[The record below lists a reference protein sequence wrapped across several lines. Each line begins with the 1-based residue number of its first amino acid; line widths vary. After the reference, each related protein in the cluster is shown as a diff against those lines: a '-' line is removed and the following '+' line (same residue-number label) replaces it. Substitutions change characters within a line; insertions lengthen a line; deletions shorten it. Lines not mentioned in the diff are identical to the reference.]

1 MTWSA
6 LALFLARRTEFA
18 FNIGHFLTITPF
30 HSLLATFQVY
40 VLSLH
45 GLQDVEI
52 TALTWE
58 TGRKIPYLRFP
69 CIILYIIGLWSMK
82 LQNEKKSICSESRKK
97 DTKTSTKRHELNGM
111 TQNELFD
118 IFSNAQA

>member
-1 MTWSA
+1 MGRVSLRFTSI
-6 LALFLARRTEFA
+6 LLIFNLFPKIDYFYY
-18 FNIGHFLTITPF
+18 
-30 HSLLATFQVY
+30 SK
-40 VLSLH
+40 SLH

>member
-1 MTWSA
+1 MGRVSLRFTSI
-6 LALFLARRTEFA
+6 LLILNLFPKINYFYY
-18 FNIGHFLTITPF
+18 
-30 HSLLATFQVY
+30 SK
-40 VLSLH
+40 SLH

-97 DTKTSTKRHELNGM
+97 DTKQAQKDMNKMECHK
-111 TQNELFD
+111 NELFD